1 MKLVRQVLLTAILP
15 LAAVLLAGV
24 WLLISS
30 VDKQEEQIQQ
40 EDELLQQIVRARVVT
55 LLSRVDAASK
65 ILALNRE
72 AVLAVQDHNVN
83 TLYELGRQYEPLQLS
98 RIIYLDLQGRV
109 LSRSDDRY
117 RFGDDL
123 SEQDE
128 ISQLLVDGV
137 QAGDR
142 VAGLFQQEDG
152 FYYLIARPVLQYQE
166 IPIGIVVSQVKVTPE
181 RLKQL
186 VLGTGADIEI
196 QIGGQRFSSF
206 DETEGT
212 RPETVRRVVPMG
224 FGGRSAGL
232 VVEEAQI
239 LLWPDRGI
247 HSVDSL
253 ARQLLILFAVL
264 LILLPILLMWILRRY
279 LRPYAELVDELQQL
293 SVGSVDLG
301 VIRKTLGH
309 DFRDAP
315 EEVSRVA
322 QAISGMAQT
331 LERQMDELE
340 HLAVTDQLTGL
351 KNRRFLT
358 ASMQHAMARI
368 YRHGGELSV
377 LLIDLD
383 QFKRINDRLGHSKGD
398 EHLCSVAEAFRD
410 NCRSSDIIARWG
422 GEEFMLLCPDLDL
435 KGASDLAEKL
445 RKLVDGLRSDE
456 VKAIDPLGSV
466 GTLSIGAAQWLPG
479 ETAEQLLQRVDR
491 ALYRAKEGG
500 RNRVEICAQAR
511 IAADLG
517 GDH

>member
-24 WLLISS
+24 WLLSSS
-30 VDKQEEQIQQ
+30 VDKQEKQIQQ
-40 EDELLQQIVRARVVT
+40 EDELLQQVVRARVIS
-55 LLSRVDAASK
+55 LLGSVDAASK

-72 AVLAVQDHNVN
+72 AVLAVRDHNVN
-83 TLYELGRQYEPLQLS
+83 ILYELGRQYEPLQLS
-98 RIIYLDLQGRV
+98 RITYLDLQGRV

-123 SEQDE
+123 SKRDE
-128 ISQLLVDGV
+128 ISQLLADGV

-152 FYYLIARPVLQYQE
+152 LYYLIARPVLQYQE

-196 QIGGQRFSSF
+196 QIGGQRFSSI
-206 DETEGT
+206 DEPEGAAK
-212 RPETVRRVVPMG
+212 ETVRRVVPMA

-232 VVEEAQI
+232 VVEEAQL

-253 ARQLLILFAVL
+253 ARQLLVLFVVL
-264 LILLPILLMWILRRY
+264 LVLLPVLLMWILRRY
-279 LRPYAELVDELQQL
+279 LRPYAELVEELQQL

-301 VIRKTLGH
+301 VIRNKLGR
-309 DFRDAP
+309 DFCDAP
-315 EEVSRVA
+315 EQVGRVA

-368 YRHGGELSV
+368 YRHGGQMSV

-383 QFKRINDRLGHSKGD
+383 EFKRINDRLGHDKGD
-398 EHLCSVAEAFRD
+398 EHLRSVAGIFRD

-422 GEEFMLLCPDLDL
+422 GEEFMLLCPDLEL
-435 KGASDLAEKL
+435 EGAGELAEKL
-445 RKLVDGLRSDE
+445 RRLVEAQRSNE
-456 VKAIDPLGSV
+456 VKLIGSEGYV
-466 GTLSIGAAQWLPG
+466 GTLSVGVTQWQPG
-479 ETAEQLLQRVDR
+479 ETTEQLLQRVDR
-491 ALYRAKEGG
+491 ALYRAKQQG
-500 RNRVEICAQAR
+500 RNRVEVCQQVGASA
-511 IAADLG
+511 
-517 GDH
+517 